1 MVRKIIYCVLFSLI
15 ISCIINKNEYK
26 KPRFN
31 KGRFSLQMNQ
41 GEENKV
47 KNIISVDYIY
57 KLDKV
62 IDISENQELTDF
74 KQIYLKFYENGK
86 VAVFSEKTI
95 SEMNPKK
102 ADMGIYQYKN
112 NKLYYEYFS
121 YSPQAG
127 YYKFT
132 HELWIE
138 DNKLFD
144 KFGSTIRVFTK
155 LSVKSYS
162 NGTVPDW

>member
-1 MVRKIIYCVLFSLI
+1 MVREIVYFIIFFMIL
-15 ISCIINKNEYK
+15 SCTVKKNEFK

-31 KGRFSLQMNQ
+31 ESRFSLKMIQ

-47 KNIISVDYIY
+47 KRMICLDCIY

-62 IDISENQELTDF
+62 INIHFNEEFVDF
-74 KQIYLKFYENGK
+74 KKMYLKFYENGK
-86 VAVFSEKTI
+86 VAVFNEETI
-95 SEMNPKK
+95 AEMNPKK

-132 HELWIE
+132 HELWVE

>member
-1 MVRKIIYCVLFSLI
+1 MVRKTVCFIIFFMIL
-15 ISCIINKNEYK
+15 SCTVKKNEFK

-31 KGRFSLQMNQ
+31 ESRFSLKMIQ

-47 KNIISVDYIY
+47 KRMICLDCIY

-62 IDISENQELTDF
+62 INIHFNEEFVDF
-74 KQIYLKFYENGK
+74 KKMYLKFYENGK
-86 VAVFSEKTI
+86 VAVFNEETI
-95 SEMNPKK
+95 AEMNPKK

-127 YYKFT
+127 YYKSKQ
-132 HELWIE
+132 ELLIE
-138 DNKLFD
+138 NNILIEKNSYYTGYYEKLNL
-144 KFGSTIRVFTK
+144 TT
-155 LSVKSYS
+155 KSYIR
-162 NGTVPDW
+162 PDW